1 MTKRI
6 PAKGAVAPRKLKL
19 SKETLKDL
27 DSSEGGDIRGGRR
40 DETTRVQQSVCGQP
54 CVTDVCVRH

>member
-6 PAKGAVAPRKLKL
+6 STEGGTTARKLKL

-27 DSSEGGDIRGGRR
+27 DSSKAGDVKGGRR
-40 DETTRVQQSVCGQP
+40 DETTRVQKSVCGQP
-54 CVTDVCVRH
+54 CVTDVCVRG